1 MVTEKSIFILEIPE
15 WVNKVRIGTVS
26 TLFYTKGD
34 ALPKKHEGATLRRA
48 GKKEYY
54 IDDKNKKIVKNPLQK
69 GTPEYWNLNGQAFYS
84 NNITWKQRSTIV
96 NYYHKYFAGFIEEQL
111 KIPFPTFLSY
121 KLDMEVIVYD
131 VYSKFTPDIT
141 NMWILS
147 KMIEDAVVNCGVL
160 RDDSPEFRMYTGCGY
175 KFVDD
180 EKDRKIV
187 VTFKYNKY

>member
-1 MVTEKSIFILEIPE
+1 
-15 WVNKVRIGTVS
+15 
-26 TLFYTKGD
+26 
-34 ALPKKHEGATLRRA
+34 
-48 GKKEYY
+48 
-54 IDDKNKKIVKNPLQK
+54 
-69 GTPEYWNLNGQAFYS
+69 
-84 NNITWKQRSTIV
+84 
-96 NYYHKYFAGFIEEQL
+96 
-111 KIPFPTFLSY
+111 
-121 KLDMEVIVYD
+121 MEVIVYD